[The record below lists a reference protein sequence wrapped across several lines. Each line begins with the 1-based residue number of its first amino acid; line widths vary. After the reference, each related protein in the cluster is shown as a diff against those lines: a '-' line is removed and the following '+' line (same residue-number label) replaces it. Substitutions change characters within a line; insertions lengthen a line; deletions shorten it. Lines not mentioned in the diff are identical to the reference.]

1 MVMMQLYHQREGKRV
16 KYDVLQI
23 VGAVLTV
30 AGAQGA
36 IRLLLDHEHFGV
48 LGWLG
53 AGFAGTLVCYL
64 VATAVGVVLAGWAH
78 DRAKALGRRK

>member
-1 MVMMQLYHQREGKRV
+1 MIRLPATQTRYRAPLPPAALV
-16 KYDVLQI
+16 

-36 IRLLLDHEHFGV
+36 IRLLVDHEHFG
-48 LGWLG
+48 LLSWLN
-53 AGFAGTLVCYL
+53 AGFAGTLVCY
-64 VATAVGVVLAGWAH
+64 VVVTAIGVVLAGRAH

>member
-1 MVMMQLYHQREGKRV
+1 MVMIRSYQTRKGDFV
-16 KYDVLQI
+16 KFDVLQI

-30 AGAQGA
+30 LGAQGA
-36 IRLLLDHEHFGV
+36 IRLLIDHANTGL

-53 AGFAGTLVCYL
+53 AGFSGTLVGYL
-64 VATAVGVVLAGWAH
+64 VATAAGIVLAGWVH

>member
-1 MVMMQLYHQREGKRV
+1 MKF
-16 KYDVLQI
+16 DVLQV

-30 AGAQGA
+30 LGAQGA
-36 IRLLLDHEHFGV
+36 IRLLVDHANTGL

-53 AGFAGTLVCYL
+53 AGFAGTLIGFL
-64 VATAVGVVLAGWAH
+64 VVAAAGIVLAGWAH

>member
-1 MVMMQLYHQREGKRV
+1 MKF
-16 KYDVLQI
+16 DVLQI
-23 VGAVLTV
+23 LGAVLTV

-36 IRLLLDHEHFGV
+36 IRLLLDHTHYGL
-48 LGWLG
+48 LGWLD

-64 VATAVGVVLAGWAH
+64 VATAIGVVLAGWAH

>member
-1 MVMMQLYHQREGKRV
+1 V
-16 KYDVLQI
+16 KFDVLQI

-36 IRLLLDHEHFGV
+36 IRLLIDHAHFG
-48 LGWLG
+48 LLSRLN
-53 AGFAGTLVCYL
+53 AGFAGTLVCY
-64 VATAVGVVLAGWAH
+64 VVVTAIGVVLAGWAH